1 MRTKGK
7 PFWLLT
13 RSTFY
18 RGKKCDLWTGTKVH
32 LVVVVGWYIFVMDSL
47 DFPCFPLRISKHIF
61 FCKPQNFVNPKY
73 NLQGDCFYMA
83 FLWKKKYIYTFSL
96 SFYSFSFYEII
107 YFTSEFCISSSY
119 VYDWWCSMKFT
130 KPFFIGNLQIIL
142 QITEL

>member
-32 LVVVVGWYIFVMDSL
+32 LVVVVGWYICDGFPRFSL
-47 DFPCFPLRISKHIF
+47 LPPSDFETHF

>member
-32 LVVVVGWYIFVMDSL
+32 LVVVVGWYICDGFPRFSL
-47 DFPCFPLRISKHIF
+47 LPPSDFETF
-61 FCKPQNFVNPKY
+61 FFVNRKILSIRNITY
-73 NLQGDCFYMA
+73 KEIVFTWLFCE
-83 FLWKKKYIYTFSL
+83 KKYIYTFSL